1 MLRKYPIRGK
11 CYQKFASNFLRM
23 FRPYIYFSLI
33 LLLLNPLNQKS
44 RPKRIIF
51 LSFRCVEEKRCNRRK
66 FQAKPLGSQENDI
79 IEIRTVKFNLTEDAV
94 TADASVCPNNRDV
107 CCPGRFVEPSKP
119 VEPIK
124 AIETGI
130 SY

>member
-1 MLRKYPIRGK
+1 MRGRKNPW
-11 CYQKFASNFLRM
+11 NF
-23 FRPYIYFSLI
+23 
-33 LLLLNPLNQKS
+33 NKN
-44 RPKRIIF
+44 RIVF
-51 LSFRCVEEKRCNRRK
+51 LYFRCVEEKRCNRLK
-66 FQAKPLGSQENDI
+66 FQAKKQLGSQENDI

-94 TADASVCPNNRDV
+94 TADASICPNNRDV

-130 SY
+130 SYR

>member
-1 MLRKYPIRGK
+1 MRWKCGLVWFANKDQFFGWKKENLAIWWNTINKLQRKT
-11 CYQKFASNFLRM
+11 NE
-23 FRPYIYFSLI
+23 
-33 LLLLNPLNQKS
+33 N
-44 RPKRIIF
+44 RIVF
-51 LSFRCVEEKRCNRRK
+51 LSFRCIVEKRCNRFK

-79 IEIRTVKFNLTEDAV
+79 IEIRTVKFNLTADAAL
-94 TADASVCPNNRDV
+94 ADASICPNNRDI

-130 SY
+130 SYW

>member
-1 MLRKYPIRGK
+1 M
-11 CYQKFASNFLRM
+11 
-23 FRPYIYFSLI
+23 
-33 LLLLNPLNQKS
+33 LNPWNQKS
-44 RPKRIIF
+44 KPNRIF

-79 IEIRTVKFNLTEDAV
+79 IEIRSVKFNLTEDAV
-94 TADASVCPNNRDV
+94 TADASECPNNRDV

-130 SY
+130 SYWKTKWQL